1 MLIADSS
8 AWVEYL
14 RGTGSPAH
22 LTLRDAVAH
31 DEVVVPELVKA
42 ELLVGARSNDE
53 LRALRRMLEH
63 FDVLLLAPR
72 DDLDQAVALHLRCRA
87 VGVTPR
93 GLIDCTIAAM
103 AMRTGFPVLHHDRD
117 FAALAPVAGLTL
129 VPGSLVD

>member
-22 LTLRDAVAH
+22 LALCDAVTR
-31 DEVVVPELVKA
+31 DEVVVPEPVKA
-42 ELLVGARSNDE
+42 ELLFGARSNDE

-63 FDVLLLAPR
+63 FEVMLITPR
-72 DDLDQAVALHLRCRA
+72 DDFEQAVALHLQCRS

-103 AMRTGFPVLHHDRD
+103 AVRSGLPLLHHDRD
-117 FAALAPVAGLTL
+117 FAALAPVAGITQA
-129 VPGSLVD
+129 PGSLV

>member
-22 LTLRDAVAH
+22 LALRDAVTR

-53 LRALRRMLEH
+53 LRGLQRMLEH
-63 FDVLLLAPR
+63 FSVLLVAPR
-72 DDLDQAVALHLRCRA
+72 DDFDHAVALHLQCRS

-93 GLIDCTIAAM
+93 GLVDCTIAAM
-103 AMRTGFPVLHHDRD
+103 ALRGGLPVLHHDRD
-117 FAALAPVAGLTL
+117 FAALAPVAGITQA
-129 VPGSLVD
+129 PGSLV

>member
-22 LTLRDAVAH
+22 LALRDAVTR
-31 DEVVVPELVKA
+31 DEVVVPEPVKA
-42 ELLVGARSNDE
+42 ELLVRARSNDE

-63 FDVLLLAPR
+63 FEVMLITPR
-72 DDLDQAVALHLRCRA
+72 DDLDQAVALHLQCRS

-93 GLIDCTIAAM
+93 GLVDCTIAAM
-103 AMRTGFPVLHHDRD
+103 AVRSGLPLLHHDRD
-117 FAALAPVAGLTL
+117 FAALAPVAGITQA
-129 VPGSLVD
+129 PGSLV

>member
-72 DDLDQAVALHLRCRA
+72 DDLDQAVALHLQCRS

-103 AMRTGFPVLHHDRD
+103 AMRTGLPVLHHDRD
-117 FAALAPVAGLTL
+117 FAAIAPVAGLTQA
-129 VPGSLVD
+129 PGSLVD

>member
-22 LTLRDAVAH
+22 LALRDAVTR
-31 DEVVVPELVKA
+31 DDVVVPEPVKA
-42 ELLVGARSNDE
+42 ELLFGARSSDE

-63 FDVLLLAPR
+63 FEVMLITPR
-72 DDLDQAVALHLRCRA
+72 DDFEQAVALHLQCRS

-103 AMRTGFPVLHHDRD
+103 AVRSGLPLLHHDRD
-117 FAALAPVAGLTL
+117 FAALAPVAGITQA
-129 VPGSLVD
+129 PGSLV

>member
-22 LTLRDAVAH
+22 LALRNAVTR

-53 LRALRRMLEH
+53 LRALKRMLEH
-63 FDVLLLAPR
+63 FSVMLVAPR
-72 DDLDQAVALHLRCRA
+72 DDFDHAVALHLQCRS
-87 VGVTPR
+87 VGVTPG
-93 GLIDCTIAAM
+93 GLVDCTIAAM
-103 AMRTGFPVLHHDRD
+103 ARRAGLPVLHHDRD
-117 FAALAPVAGLTL
+117 FAAIAPVAGLTQA
-129 VPGSLVD
+129 PGSLV

>member
-22 LTLRDAVAH
+22 LGLRDAVAR
-31 DEVVVPELVKA
+31 DEVVVPEVVKA

-53 LRALRRMLEH
+53 LRALQRMLEH

-72 DDLDQAVALHLRCRA
+72 DDLDQAVALHLQCRSS
-87 VGVTPR
+87 GITPR

-103 AMRTGFPVLHHDRD
+103 AMRVGLPVLHHDRD
-117 FAALAPVAGLTL
+117 FAALAAATGLTQ
-129 VPGSLVD
+129 VSGSLST

>member
-22 LTLRDAVAH
+22 LALRNAVTR

-53 LRALRRMLEH
+53 LRALQRMLEH
-63 FDVLLLAPR
+63 FSVMLVAPR
-72 DDLDQAVALHLRCRA
+72 DDFDHAVALHLQCRS

-93 GLIDCTIAAM
+93 GLVDCTIAAM
-103 AMRTGFPVLHHDRD
+103 AMRAGLPVLHHDRD
-117 FAALAPVAGLTL
+117 FAAIAPVAGLTQA
-129 VPGSLVD
+129 PGSLV

>member
-22 LTLRDAVAH
+22 LALRNAVTR

-53 LRALRRMLEH
+53 LRALKRMLEH
-63 FDVLLLAPR
+63 FSVMLVAPR
-72 DDLDQAVALHLRCRA
+72 DDFDHAVALHLQCRS

-93 GLIDCTIAAM
+93 GLVDCAIAAM
-103 AMRTGFPVLHHDRD
+103 ALRAGLPVLHHDRD
-117 FAALAPVAGLTL
+117 FAAIAPVAGLTQA
-129 VPGSLVD
+129 PGSLV

>member
-14 RGTGSPAH
+14 RRTESPAD
-22 LTLRDAVAH
+22 LALDAAVAR

-53 LRALRRMLEH
+53 LRALQRMLEH

-72 DDLDQAVALHLRCRA
+72 DDLDQAVALHLQCRS

-103 AMRTGFPVLHHDRD
+103 AMRVGLPVLHHDRD
-117 FAALAPVAGLTL
+117 FAALAPVAGVTQA
-129 VPGSLVD
+129 PGSLVD

>member
-22 LTLRDAVAH
+22 LALRNAVTR

-53 LRALRRMLEH
+53 LRALKRMLEH
-63 FDVLLLAPR
+63 FSVMLVAPR
-72 DDLDQAVALHLRCRA
+72 DDFDHAVALHLQCRS

-93 GLIDCTIAAM
+93 GLVDCTIAAM
-103 AMRTGFPVLHHDRD
+103 ALRAGLPVLHHDRD
-117 FAALAPVAGLTL
+117 FAAIAPVAGLTQA
-129 VPGSLVD
+129 PGSLV

>member
-22 LTLRDAVAH
+22 LALRDAVTR
-31 DEVVVPELVKA
+31 DEVVVPEPVKA

-63 FDVLLLAPR
+63 FEVMLIAPR
-72 DDLDQAVALHLRCRA
+72 DDLDQAVALHLQCRS

-93 GLIDCTIAAM
+93 GLVDCTIAAM
-103 AMRTGFPVLHHDRD
+103 AVRSGLPLLHHDRG
-117 FAALAPVAGLTL
+117 FAALAPVAGITQA
-129 VPGSLVD
+129 PGSLV

>member
-22 LTLRDAVAH
+22 LALRDAVTR
-31 DEVVVPELVKA
+31 DEVAVPEPVKA

-63 FDVLLLAPR
+63 FEVMLIAPR
-72 DDLDQAVALHLRCRA
+72 DDLEQAVALHLQCHS

-103 AMRTGFPVLHHDRD
+103 AVRSGLPLLHHDRD
-117 FAALAPVAGLTL
+117 FAALASVAGITQA
-129 VPGSLVD
+129 PGSLV

>member
-22 LTLRDAVAH
+22 LALRNAVTR

-53 LRALRRMLEH
+53 LRALQRMLEH
-63 FDVLLLAPR
+63 FSVMLVAPR
-72 DDLDQAVALHLRCRA
+72 DDFDHAVALHLQCRS

-93 GLIDCTIAAM
+93 GLVDCTIAAM
-103 AMRTGFPVLHHDRD
+103 ATRAGLPVLHHDRD
-117 FAALAPVAGLTL
+117 FAAIAPVAGLTQA
-129 VPGSLVD
+129 PGSLV

>member
-22 LTLRDAVAH
+22 LALRNAVTR

-53 LRALRRMLEH
+53 LRALKRMLEH
-63 FDVLLLAPR
+63 FSVMLVAPR
-72 DDLDQAVALHLRCRA
+72 DDFDHAVALHLQCRS

-93 GLIDCTIAAM
+93 GLVDCTIAAM
-103 AMRTGFPVLHHDRD
+103 ARRAGLPVLHHDRD
-117 FAALAPVAGLTL
+117 FAAIAPVAGLTQA
-129 VPGSLVD
+129 PGSLV